1 MTDKPKR
8 KKKVTKPKIKVDLK
22 KVEALASR
30 GLTSHEVAR
39 CLGIS
44 PSTYFANQRESEDFA
59 QAIKNGKAKGI
70 QTISNAL
77 FDSAK
82 SGNTTAQI
90 FFLKAQA
97 GWKDKVD
104 LTVYDGGVQLETEPS
119 F

>member
-1 MTDKPKR
+1 MTEKS
-8 KKKVTKPKIKVDLK
+8 KKKKLITKPKVKIDFN

-44 PSTYFANQRESEDFA
+44 PTTYFAKQRESEEFA

-70 QTISNAL
+70 QAISNAL
-77 FDSAK
+77 FESAK

-97 GWKDKVD
+97 GWKDRIDITSDDVVID
-104 LTVYDGGVQLETEPS
+104 ARPVFGA
-119 F
+119 